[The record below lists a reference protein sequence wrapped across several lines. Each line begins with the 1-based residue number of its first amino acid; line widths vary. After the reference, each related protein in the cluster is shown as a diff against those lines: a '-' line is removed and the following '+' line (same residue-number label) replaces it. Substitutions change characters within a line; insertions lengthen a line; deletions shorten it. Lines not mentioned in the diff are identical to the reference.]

1 MALVRAAE
9 VAVVLGRMDRA
20 EEVLLE
26 SLSLLRDIGGHAWV
40 ADALELAALVQAEAH
55 PRQAARHL
63 GTCRSLAGTS
73 DGSPSV
79 RTVRDQ
85 VERCRADVSRALGPD
100 AFAAESDRGR
110 EMSVDHA
117 VADALAQLASR
128 KVSTT
133 PPGVSAADGHVGDTA

>member
-1 MALVRAAE
+1 MGLRLFLVMALVRAAE

-26 SLSLLRDIGGHAWV
+26 SLGLLRDIGGHAWV

-63 GTCRSLAGTS
+63 GTCLALAGAS

-100 AFAAESDRGR
+100 VFAAETDRGR
-110 EMSVDHA
+110 AMSVDHA
-117 VADALAQLASR
+117 VADALTQLASR
-128 KVSTT
+128 RASTV
-133 PPGVSAADGHVGDTA
+133 PAAR